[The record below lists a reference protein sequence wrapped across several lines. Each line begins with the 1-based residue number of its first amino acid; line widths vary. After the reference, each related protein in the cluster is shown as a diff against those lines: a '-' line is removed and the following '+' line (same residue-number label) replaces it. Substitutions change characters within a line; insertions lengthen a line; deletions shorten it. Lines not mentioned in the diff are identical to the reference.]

1 MTEKDKLILD
11 HEYDGIKEL
20 DNPLPRWWLMTF
32 YITIV
37 FAVIYFAYYEFLGG
51 PDSDQ
56 RLATEMTR
64 IRTEQAK
71 VAEEAEE
78 KMATKDYAALVTNQ
92 EVLEKGKAE
101 FMLKCMACHGD
112 KAQGLIGP
120 NLTDDYWIHGDGTVP
135 AILKVMNDGVPDKGM
150 PPWKGLIPPDL
161 QEDVA
166 VYVYSLHGSNPPG
179 AKAPQ
184 GEKVEREGDKE
195 EHEGDKE
202 EHE

>member
-1 MTEKDKLILD
+1 MTEKDKLIKD
-11 HEYDGIKEL
+11 HDYDGIHEL
-20 DNPLPRWWLMTF
+20 DNPLPRWWLLTF

-37 FAVIYFAYYEFLGG
+37 FAVIYFAYYQILGG

-56 RLATEMTR
+56 RLATEMSR
-64 IRTEQAK
+64 IRAEQKEA
-71 VAEEAEE
+71 AEEVEE
-78 KMATKDYAALVTNQ
+78 KIATKDYAALVANP
-92 EVLEKGKAE
+92 EVLAKGKAE

-150 PPWKGLIPPDL
+150 PSWKGLIPPDL

-166 VYVYSLHGSNPPG
+166 VYVYSLYGSNPPG

-184 GEKVEREGDKE
+184 GVEIERGGDKE
-195 EHEGDKE
+195 EHEGDEE